1 MDQRQHVDQ
10 DTVEFVDPRLQP
22 STPAAATVPGQDMA
36 IYQGMP
42 LAPEAPPP
50 ERFPVV
56 WRGYDRASVDALLA
70 ELEVELEQ
78 LRAQHEP
85 QAAVNHEID
94 RIGAATADIIRV
106 ANERAE
112 RITSRSREEA
122 NARLDLAHAEAK
134 QITADA
140 EKRRDQLDA
149 DAETIWQ
156 ERRRLIDDTRQL
168 ADQLLA
174 VADDAAERFPE
185 EEPGATAAGGNG
197 AAPAQP
203 KTVAARPVGAA
214 EPEAG

>member
-1 MDQRQHVDQ
+1 MDQRQHVEQ
-10 DTVEFVDPRLQP
+10 DTVEFVDPTLQA
-22 STPAAATVPGQDMA
+22 SDPAAGAGAGHEMTM
-36 IYQGMP
+36 YQGVP
-42 LAPEAPPP
+42 PAPEQPP

-70 ELEVELEQ
+70 ELEAELDQ
-78 LRAQHEP
+78 LRIQHEP
-85 QAAVNHEID
+85 QAAVSQEID

-106 ANERAE
+106 AHERAE
-112 RITSRSREEA
+112 RITSRSREES

-134 QITADA
+134 QITAQA

-185 EEPGATAAGGNG
+185 EEPGVEAAVNGTAPEQQRTMPAGPVR
-197 AAPAQP
+197 AP
-203 KTVAARPVGAA
+203 K
-214 EPEAG
+214 PEAG